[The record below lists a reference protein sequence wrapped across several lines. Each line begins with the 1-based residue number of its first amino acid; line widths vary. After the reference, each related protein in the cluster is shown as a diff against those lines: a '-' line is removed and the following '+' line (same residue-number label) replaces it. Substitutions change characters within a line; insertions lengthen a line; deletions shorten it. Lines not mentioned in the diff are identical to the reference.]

1 MDHTEG
7 QAPPRHLQLVV
18 PSVEFKDWQGRIQMA
33 SDIDELV
40 HVIRSYLAAWKPRQ
54 LRHLPWDLAATAL
67 PSSEAI
73 VGRAVLT
80 AQAELKFVGNDE
92 EHHLLQQMSLTLSA
106 AATRLRFLKGF
117 NNYL

>member
-1 MDHTEG
+1 MDHTQG
-7 QAPPRHLQLVV
+7 RAKPSYLKLVV

-40 HVIRSYLAAWKPRQ
+40 HVIRSYLEAWKPRQ
-54 LRHLPWDLAATAL
+54 LRHLPWNLAATTV

-80 AQAELKFVGNDE
+80 ARAELMFQGTDE
-92 EHHLLQQMSLTLSA
+92 ERHLLQQMSLTLSA